1 MVKIFSAKTSGWNAM
16 PSYIRK
22 LTHSMVH
29 GYKVNVGKTIM
40 AQLRSTIIRKVQIY
54 PRFVTMFLND
64 VCGIGANASN
74 TRKCFVLK
82 KNTHNSLINSNPHG
96 DMRLHYTRHMIDQV
110 SNLDSPFEDN
120 SVIFSLEDEAGV
132 DPT

>member
-1 MVKIFSAKTSGWNAM
+1 MDRKHLGKEWNMLFDAMVKIFSTKTSGWNGI

-29 GYKVNVGKTIM
+29 GYKVNMGKMIM
-40 AQLRSTIIRKVQIY
+40 AQLRSAIIRKVQIY

-64 VCGIGANASN
+64 VCGIAANASN

-82 KNTHNSLINSNPHG
+82 KNTHTKLINSNPHG
-96 DMRLHYTRHMIDQV
+96 DLRLQYTKHMGDQV
-110 SNLDSPFEDN
+110 SNLGS
-120 SVIFSLEDEAGV
+120 S
-132 DPT
+132 